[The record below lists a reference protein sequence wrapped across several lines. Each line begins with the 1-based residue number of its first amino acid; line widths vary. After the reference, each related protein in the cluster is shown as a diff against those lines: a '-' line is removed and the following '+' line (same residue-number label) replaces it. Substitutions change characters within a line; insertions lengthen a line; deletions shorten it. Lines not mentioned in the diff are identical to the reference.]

1 MAVVFAPASALSGM
15 TNGIISIPDY
25 TLDLGA
31 IATSVNMLTAQMVIL
46 NKMLATNWTL
56 EGAAIIP
63 ASPYNIMQGQAMS
76 LNNMATMTASI
87 MTTQSEIAANLSKL
101 SVSINNLSAH
111 AATSVTTQQVMLT
124 ETIKNNQ
131 YVQQTTEDALQRSG
145 LPATEVPPQRL
156 QTQITSTINDVTKVN
171 SGIQAASLV
180 QTGIANAATF
190 TTGIVTN
197 VIAESYVGTAAASA
211 WTGVKGWLGMV
222 KPEEMAKKAIA
233 ESSNKVAAAQI
244 GRT

>member
-1 MAVVFAPASALSGM
+1 MAVVFSPASSLSGM

-25 TLDLGA
+25 TLDLA
-31 IATSVNMLTAQMVIL
+31 SIATSVNLLTAQMVIM

-56 EGAAIIP
+56 EGGAIIP

-87 MTTQSEIAANLSKL
+87 MTTQSEIAANISKL
-101 SVSINNLSAH
+101 SVSLNNLSAH
-111 AATSVTTQQVMLT
+111 AATGVTTQQVLLT

-145 LPATEVPPQRL
+145 LPPTEVTPQKL
-156 QTQITSTINDVTKVN
+156 QTQISSTINDVTKVN

-190 TTGIVTN
+190 TTSIVTN
-197 VIAESYVGTAAASA
+197 VIAESYVGTAAANA
-211 WTGVKGWLGMV
+211 WTGVKGWLGIT

-233 ESSNKVAAAQI
+233 ETSNKVAAAQI